1 MAEGFQVA
9 PVPLYPRYG
18 NEKSATMNRKTKIG
32 NILASK
38 TCGQANIT
46 DHCLDIRITH
56 DSVELRMMEL
66 FQEVDSKNFDSSIF
80 LLITGEVSCS
90 KFQPTVLTDFLSS
103 KHMNSSF
110 CLRRFYDWLHWRVDN
125 VDISRITN
133 HLAAWLHWSFE
144 YID

>member
-1 MAEGFQVA
+1 LVQQKDDLPYNFPMTPHSDFVLQGD
-9 PVPLYPRYG
+9 PL
-18 NEKSATMNRKTKIG
+18 
-32 NILASK
+32 
-38 TCGQANIT
+38 T

-56 DSVELRMMEL
+56 DSVELRMMEV